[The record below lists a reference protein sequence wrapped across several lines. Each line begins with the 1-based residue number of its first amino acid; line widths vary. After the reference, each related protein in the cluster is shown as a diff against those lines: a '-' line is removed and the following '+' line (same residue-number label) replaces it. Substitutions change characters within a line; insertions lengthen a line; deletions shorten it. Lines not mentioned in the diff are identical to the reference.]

1 MKLAGALRPAL
12 AFVGLALSTCNRD
25 QPLAPASPH
34 RGTPSFEIDP
44 SSGTMPTWID
54 LAPSGGPP
62 TALGSLVADPTSGRV
77 IVFGGLSPT
86 MVTVASGSARFT
98 RGKTSRQK
106 KRTASSFGG

>member
-1 MKLAGALRPAL
+1 MKLAAALRPAL

-34 RGTPSFEIDP
+34 RGTPSFEIAP

-77 IVFGGLSPT
+77 IVFGGLSTTGNTKP
-86 MVTVASGSARFT
+86 VRVPASRYEVGT
-98 RGKTSRQK
+98 P
-106 KRTASSFGG
+106 